1 MRTFYVILA
10 LVGGAGVVVQV
21 GLNSALRRYAGQPVW
36 ATLVSFMVGTG
47 AISVAFVATR
57 QAWPTRAQF
66 AGAPW
71 WIWVGGLLGAAYVF
85 SSVIAGPRLGAAA
98 YLACVIVGQ
107 LLASILIDHYGWV
120 GFPVHT
126 ASPGRILGAV
136 LLLGGVALVL
146 RY

>member
-21 GLNSALRRYAGQPVW
+21 GMNSALRRYAGQPVW

-57 QAWPTRAQF
+57 QTWPARAQF
-66 AGAPW
+66 AGGPW